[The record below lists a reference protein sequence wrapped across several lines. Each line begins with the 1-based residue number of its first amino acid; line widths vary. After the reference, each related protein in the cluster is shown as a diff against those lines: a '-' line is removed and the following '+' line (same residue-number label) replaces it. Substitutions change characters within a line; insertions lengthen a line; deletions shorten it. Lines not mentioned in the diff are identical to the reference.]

1 MTEGVGWIKLHRKI
15 MSSKTFECLNAIQKL
30 IAIYI
35 VLNANHEDGMWHDKY
50 KNVSVPVKR
59 GQLITSRSKIVND
72 WFGNDKEVTE
82 QKLRTALKKLEKVGF
97 LTIESTKAYSLIT
110 VCNYWVYQQK
120 ESESNQASN
129 HELTKDQPRTNHELT
144 TNKNVKNDK
153 NEKNDKNNHNPRNKI
168 SAGPDNPFNTYF
180 LAFGNPSPFVLDDI
194 NFYLD
199 AGVEE
204 KAISYAIEKA
214 AKNGSKFGYAKGILD
229 NWIKNGTLTIEKVLE
244 EEAAYQ
250 KRREDRIH
258 ANEKWPAGNRSNPK
272 PIVKGSDREQ
282 FDWNR
287 KTL

>member
-35 VLNANHEDGMWHDKY
+35 VLNANHEDGVWHDKY

-59 GQLITSRSKIVND
+59 GQLITSRSRIVND

-82 QKLRTALKKLEKVGF
+82 QKVRTTLKKLEKIDF

-120 ESESNQASN
+120 ETEGNQSPN
-129 HELTKDQPRTNHELT
+129 HELTKSQPRTNHELT

-153 NEKNDKNNHNPRNKI
+153 NEKNEKNNHNNPRKKI
-168 SAGPDNPFNTYF
+168 SSGPDNPFNTYF
-180 LAFGNPSPFVLDDI
+180 LAFGNPSPFALDDI

-214 AKNGSKFGYAKGILD
+214 SKNGSKFGYAKGIMD
-229 NWIKNGTLTIEKVLE
+229 NWIKGGTLTHEEVLAE
-244 EEAAYQ
+244 EEAYQ
-250 KRREDRIH
+250 KRKEERIH
-258 ANEKWPAGNRSNPK
+258 EKRPAANRQTPK
-272 PIVKGSDREQ
+272 PIIKGSDREQ

-287 KTL
+287 KSL

>member
-15 MSSKTFECLNAIQKL
+15 MNSTTFECLNAIQKL

-35 VLNANHEDGMWHDKY
+35 VLNANHEDGLWHDKY

-59 GQLITSRSKIVND
+59 GQLIASRSKIVND

-82 QKLRTALKKLEKVGF
+82 QKVRTALKKLEKIGF
-97 LTIESTKAYSLIT
+97 LTIKSTKAYSLIT
-110 VCNYWVYQQK
+110 VCNYWVYQQR
-120 ESESNQASN
+120 ETESNPPPN
-129 HELTKDQPRTNHELT
+129 HELTMDQPRTNHELT
-144 TNKNVKNDK
+144 TNKNEKNVKNK
-153 NEKNDKNNHNPRNKI
+153 KNDKNNYKNPTPKI

-180 LAFGNPSPFVLDDI
+180 KAFGNPSPFVLDDI

-199 AGVEE
+199 AGIEE
-204 KAISYAIEKA
+204 KALSYAIEKA

-229 NWIKNGTLTIEKVLE
+229 NWIKNGTLTFANVLAE
-244 EEAAYQ
+244 EEAYQ
-250 KRREDRIH
+250 KRREERIH
-258 ANEKWPAGNRSNPK
+258 EKRPAGNRTNPK